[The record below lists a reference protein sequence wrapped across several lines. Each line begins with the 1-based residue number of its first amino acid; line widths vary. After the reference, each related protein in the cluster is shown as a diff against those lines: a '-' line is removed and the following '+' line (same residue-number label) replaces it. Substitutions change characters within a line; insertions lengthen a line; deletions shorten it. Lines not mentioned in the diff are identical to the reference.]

1 MKAWTLVGPK
11 QLNLITQEPSVLTA
25 ENNVKVKMEQVLFAT
40 TEYSMYETGVGK
52 KGSLVLGRNGVGV
65 VSETYDAK
73 ALLNKMDRV
82 VIEPYVACNAC
93 TNCKEQNYQDCESM
107 KELGVNAGGLLQDF
121 VDLPASIL
129 HKLPDSL
136 STERALFVPTVAT
149 CLNVVDSLQITPGMH
164 VAVFASTKSGLI
176 VAQLLSHYQALPVLI
191 SDNNEIIEIARSLN
205 VYYTINTNDCDDVAR
220 EVQVI
225 TGTRMC
231 KNVVYFADSS
241 FNMREVY
248 SVASFN
254 AKVCLVGYGAK
265 ESKVSVAQIAIK
277 HLTIFGVYN
286 GCGKFPR
293 AINLLVTESINVDFM
308 VGEKIAFD
316 NLGNRLLKVVDADEF
331 DVHYKIVAI

>member
-11 QLNLITQEPSVLTA
+11 QLNLVTHEPSVLT
-25 ENNVKVKMEQVLFAT
+25 EDHNVKVKMEQVLFAT
-40 TEYSMYETGVGK
+40 TEYSLYESGVGK
-52 KGSLVLGRNGVGV
+52 KSPLVLGRNGVGV
-65 VSETYDAK
+65 VSETYDNK
-73 ALLNKMDRV
+73 AMLSKMDRV
-82 VIEPYVACNAC
+82 VIEPYVACNTC
-93 TNCKEQNYQDCESM
+93 TNCKEQHYHECEAM
-107 KELGVNAGGLLQDF
+107 EELGVNANGLLQDF
-121 VDLPASIL
+121 VDLPSSIL
-129 HKLPDSL
+129 HRLPDAL
-136 STERALFVPTVAT
+136 SNERALFVPTVAT
-149 CLNVVDSLQITPGMH
+149 CLNVVDALQITPGMH
-164 VAVFASTKSGLI
+164 VAVFASTKAGLI

-191 SDNNEIIEIARSLN
+191 SDNNEIIQLAKSLN

-254 AKVCLVGYGAK
+254 AHVCLVGYGSK
-265 ESKVSVAQIAIK
+265 ESKISVSQIANK

-286 GCGKFPR
+286 GCGKFPN
-293 AINLLVTESINVDFM
+293 AINLLVTDSINVDFM

-316 NLGNRLLKVVDADEF
+316 NLENRLSRVADADEF
-331 DVHYKIVAI
+331 EVHYKIVTI

>member
-11 QLNLITQEPSVLTA
+11 QLNLISQQPSVLTA
-25 ENNVKVKMEQVLFAT
+25 ENNVKVKMEQVLFAST
-40 TEYSMYETGVGK
+40 DYALYEDGVGK
-52 KGSLVLGRNGVGV
+52 KSSLVLGRNGVGV
-65 VSETYDAK
+65 VSDTFDNK
-73 ALLNKMDRV
+73 AMLSKMDRV
-82 VIEPYVACNAC
+82 VIEPYVACNTC
-93 TNCKEQNYQDCESM
+93 VNCKEQNYQDCEAM
-107 KELGVNAGGLLQDF
+107 EELGVNANGLLQDF
-121 VDLPASIL
+121 VDLPSSIL
-129 HKLPDSL
+129 HRLPDAL

-149 CLNVVDSLQITPGMH
+149 CLNVVDALQVNPGMH

-191 SDNNEIIEIARSLN
+191 SDNNEIIQLAKSLN

-254 AKVCLVGYGAK
+254 ANVCLVGYGTK
-265 ESKVSVAQIAIK
+265 ESKVSIAQIANK
-277 HLTIFGVYN
+277 HLKIFGVYN

-316 NLGNRLLKVVDADEF
+316 NLEKRLLKIADADEF
-331 DVHYKIVAI
+331 EVHYKIVTI